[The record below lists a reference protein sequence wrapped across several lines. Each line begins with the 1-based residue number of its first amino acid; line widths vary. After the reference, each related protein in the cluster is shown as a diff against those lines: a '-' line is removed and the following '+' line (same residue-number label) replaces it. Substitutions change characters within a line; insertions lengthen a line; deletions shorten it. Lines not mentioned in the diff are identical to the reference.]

1 MFTSVSARSAA
12 AYKIASIDASVEMA
26 DSHQLISLLFDALQQ
41 QLGAARLHMA
51 NRDVAKK
58 CKSVNTALRILEEGL
73 IAALDMENG
82 GEVAGNLRALYDYCA
97 RQLIL
102 ANAKND
108 VAGLQEISN
117 LIEPV
122 ASGWKQIK
130 GKGQPYLQPV

>member
-12 AYKIASIDASVEMA
+12 AYKLASIDASVEMA
-26 DSHQLISLLFDALQQ
+26 DSHQLVSLLFDALQQ
-41 QLGAARLHMA
+41 QLGASRIHITSG
-51 NRDVAKK
+51 DVAKK

-73 IAALDMENG
+73 IAPLDMENG
-82 GEVAGNLRALYDYCA
+82 GEVAANLRALYDYCV
-97 RQLIL
+97 RRLVL

-122 ASGWKQIK
+122 ATAWKQIK

>member
-26 DSHQLISLLFDALQQ
+26 DSHQLVSLLFDALQQ
-41 QLGAARLHMA
+41 QLGASRIHITSG
-51 NRDVAKK
+51 DVAKK

-73 IAALDMENG
+73 IAPLDMENG
-82 GEVAGNLRALYDYCA
+82 GEVAANLRALYDYCV
-97 RQLIL
+97 RRLVL

-122 ASGWKQIK
+122 ATAWKQIK

>member
-26 DSHQLISLLFDALQQ
+26 DSHQLVSLLFDALLQN
-41 QLGAARLHMA
+41 LGAARIHIA
-51 NRDVAKK
+51 NRDIPKK
-58 CKSVNTALRILEEGL
+58 CKSINTALRILEEGL
-73 IAALDMENG
+73 IAALDLENG
-82 GEVAGNLRALYDYCA
+82 GEVAANLRALYDYCV
-97 RQLIL
+97 RRLVL

-108 VAGLQEISN
+108 AAGLQEISN

-122 ASGWKQIK
+122 ATAWKQIK